1 MTRKDEEYLLE
12 SIAQIREETHLN
24 SMMLC
29 DLCDVVNVY
38 LANHNKENEDDF
50 MRNIWA
56 NLISSG
62 IDING
67 MLKRR

>member
-24 SMMLC
+24 SIMLC

-38 LANHNKENEDDF
+38 LANHNSENEEDF
-50 MRNIWA
+50 GRNILA
-56 NLISSG
+56 NVLSQF
-62 IDING
+62 IDIKS
-67 MLKRR
+67 LRR

>member
-12 SIAQIREETHLN
+12 SIARIKEETHLN

-38 LANHNKENEDDF
+38 LANHHKENEEDF
-50 MRNIWA
+50 GRNILA
-56 NLISSG
+56 NVLSQF
-62 IDING
+62 IDIKS
-67 MLKRR
+67 LRR